1 MQALARNASALEFA
15 DLTDADSAERRFA
28 PRRASHVPAEVY
40 FEGGVGFLPCLI
52 RDMSTTG
59 ARLRV
64 LEGWDNPFYG
74 RPSLRPDRIQLV
86 IRQDRVMYDCRIV
99 RRGEK
104 ELGVKFLAA
113 PRPIARVVR

>member
-1 MQALARNASALEFA
+1 MQALAHKSSAL

-28 PRRASHVPAEVY
+28 PRRASDVPAEVY
-40 FEGGVGFLPCLI
+40 FEGGVGVLPCLI

-59 ARLRV
+59 AKLRV
-64 LEGWDNPFYG
+64 REGWDNPFHG
-74 RPSLRPDRIQLV
+74 RPSRPDRIQLV